1 MAAGGRI
8 AIEVEPDL
16 KGFNSKLEGG
26 LRGAVGTAAK
36 VGGLIGVSLGAGV
49 AFQKVIQLGNDF
61 TTSLNTMQAVSSA
74 NAAQMDQVRERA
86 KALGNDASLA
96 NTSASDAAAAM
107 TELAKGGFNVEQ
119 SMDAAKGSLQLA
131 AAAQIDAASAAEIQ
145 AKTLNTFGLQAKDAG
160 MVADVLANTANA
172 ASGEITDFAYGMSQ
186 SGLVANSLG
195 VSLQD
200 TATTLGLFANKGL
213 EGSDAGTSLKSMLI
227 ALSSPSKQQ
236 AAAFAELGV
245 NAFDA
250 EGKFLGMRT
259 VTDQL
264 TDAQKR
270 MTTEQFNSAAATAF
284 GTDAVRGAAAVA
296 AGGVAAWDDMSEA
309 VARSG
314 GAAQLA
320 DAQMQGLPGALATVQ
335 NATENLALEV
345 YDLIDGPLESF
356 AKGAAEK
363 ITAATPGMIDG
374 LKNASAVAAE
384 FGGSLKP
391 VAGLVGDVGSAV
403 ADLPVPVLAALGAI
417 TALKFTGLEGLA
429 KSTGGTLLTNMRS
442 FNEEVRLQ
450 QSLAQM
456 SGQQVGYL
464 GGAFGTLNSKSGGI
478 KGILTGI
485 TGALGGPVGIGLSLT
500 AAVAGLALGNLA
512 EDHARAAQQAREQ
525 EAAERALGE
534 TLDAQTGKITEAT
547 RARIAE
553 EGREGGYLDRMKSY
567 GMATSDY
574 VDSVQGDP
582 AAYERIAKTAREH
595 AVQGIG
601 DRRMQAFSD
610 AGIGRDELLSGL
622 LGEGDNFDALNEKI
636 KTFNDRQ
643 AALASARM
651 PFQAALPELDA
662 LKGKMDAVD
671 ESAVTLTQHINEQRG
686 ALDNQREGVLA
697 DNEALNNRLPVTER
711 LREAMKQYGA
721 AVESVPDEK
730 TVVVKPETAEAEQK
744 LLALKSQGFGVD
756 KALDGTIKITAQ
768 SDEAQAK
775 LREMIGLVEILSK
788 TKAIPHIGA
797 DRTEF
802 DMNEQQARNL
812 LAKLSTAE
820 ATPGVDLIRNKLE
833 EGKRITLADL
843 QELSR
848 TTADPRVI
856 ALITDALGGIKT
868 VETGLNG
875 LTANPHT
882 VTVAANTDPATL
894 KVDEWIRNN
903 SSRSIA
909 VGVYG
914 QMLGT
919 APASGPSDLAGLL
932 LPGGL
937 ANGGR
942 LPAFAGGG
950 RMPPRS
956 VVDDIYAVTPG
967 GVPIAMVNGDEW
979 VINDESS
986 EEYDRELA
994 MINAGT
1000 FPKLPGFENGGR
1012 IAAQRTHAGLA
1023 PEAGKPYGYG
1033 QVGTPSW
1040 DCSSYSGLAYALLK
1054 GLDTAVRWYTTESN
1068 FLGLGF
1074 RPGMG
1079 PSSALNIGVHNGGGG
1094 PNSHMTS
1101 MLDGVP
1107 FESNSEGV
1115 QYGNGASRP
1124 DDQQYE
1130 KQYHLPAS
1138 AFNPPGDSSGSG
1150 AGFGVYG
1157 RESKKATWTEK
1168 DELSLESARI
1178 AITQAQEV
1186 RDRTNANGK
1195 KSQADRDQADSKVR
1209 RAEERVRALEAK
1221 KRAAETGANATAAPP
1236 APELTTSFTD
1246 KQIRLKELQWS
1257 IDEADQKRN
1266 EVYDD
1271 PDATDKDRERADI
1284 DLVRAM
1290 NALAAEQKEQRGDS
1304 KTVGDIVG
1312 TAFKDA
1318 AVETLSGTLDFFGVS
1333 SSKLMSLQASD
1344 VGGMVPPSFTE
1355 AEIARQG
1362 PEVPG
1367 TPEWAKSVID
1377 QFKLPLPANTMP
1389 QALLAPVATPGTQ
1402 EWADEIRERMK
1413 IPTFLRDI
1421 GGALPDGAAALN
1433 LSGQTEW
1440 VQTAAD
1446 RRRYEVDMRDLAALR
1461 AQSATSGV
1469 ASSELGSMLSELKRI
1484 ADRPSGPLVNIEQ
1497 MNAHNADDAA
1507 RAAGR
1512 EALRV
1517 VRSESFDGGW

>member
-1 MAAGGRI
+1 MSAGGRI

-26 LRGAVGTAAK
+26 LRGAVGVASK

-49 AFQKVIQLGNDF
+49 AFQKVISLGNEF
-61 TTSLNTMQAVSSA
+61 TVSLNTMQAVSAA

-86 KALGNDASLA
+86 KDLGNDASLA

-107 TELAKGGFNVEQ
+107 TELAKGGLDVQQ

-131 AAAQIDAASAAEIQ
+131 AAAQIDAATAAEIQ
-145 AKTLNTFGLQAKDAG
+145 AKTLNTFSMEAKDAG
-160 MVADVLANTANA
+160 FVADVLANTANA
-172 ASGEITDFAYGMSQ
+172 ASGEITDVAYAMAQG
-186 SGLVANSLG
+186 GLVAKNLG
-195 VSLQD
+195 INVQD
-200 TATTLGLFANKGL
+200 TATTLGLFAKNSL
-213 EGSDAGTSLKSMLI
+213 IGSDAGTSLKTMLI
-227 ALSSPSKQQ
+227 ALTSPSKQQ

-245 NAFDA
+245 KAFDA
-250 EGKFLGMRT
+250 EGNFVGMRT
-259 VTDQL
+259 ITEQL
-264 TDAQKR
+264 TEAQKR
-270 MTTEQFNSAAATAF
+270 MTTEQFNAAAATGF

-296 AGGVAAWDDMSEA
+296 QGGVAAWDDMSAA
-309 VARSG
+309 VGRSG

-320 DAQMQGLPGALATVQ
+320 DAQMQGLPGALGAMQ
-335 NATENLALEV
+335 NSAETLALEL

-356 AKGAAEK
+356 AKTAADK
-363 ITAATPGMIDG
+363 IEAATPGIIDG
-374 LKNASAVAAE
+374 FKNAGAVATE
-384 FGGSLKP
+384 FGGALKP
-391 VAGLVGDVGSAV
+391 VAGFVGEVASAV

-417 TALKFTGLEGLA
+417 TALKVTGLEGLA

-442 FNEEVRLQ
+442 FNDEVRLQ
-450 QSLAQM
+450 QSLAQL
-456 SGQQVGYL
+456 SGREVGYL
-464 GGAFGTLNSKSGGI
+464 GGAFGTLNSKSGGL

-500 AAVAGLALGNLA
+500 AAAAGIALGNLA
-512 EDHARAAQQAREQ
+512 EDHAKAAQKAREQ

-553 EGREGGYLDRMKSY
+553 EGREGGFLDRMKSY
-567 GMATSDY
+567 GLATSDY
-574 VDSVQGDP
+574 VDSIQGDP
-582 AAYERIAKTAREH
+582 AAYDRIAKTAREH

-601 DRRMQAFSD
+601 DNRMQSFAD
-610 AGIGRDELLSGL
+610 AGISQDELLSGL
-622 LGEGDNFDALNEKI
+622 LDEGGKFDALNEKI

-643 AALASARM
+643 AALSYAGGPAK
-651 PFQAALPELDA
+651 AALPELDA
-662 LKGKMDAVD
+662 LKGKMDAAD

-686 ALDNQREGVLA
+686 ALDNAAESVRAE
-697 DNEALNNRLPVTER
+697 NEALNKQLPITQS
-711 LREAMKQYGA
+711 LRDAMSEYGA
-721 AVESVPDEK
+721 TVESVPDDK
-730 TVVVKPETAEAEQK
+730 TVIVKGLTDEAKKRLEELNMSVEKMDDGSFRVTAN
-744 LLALKSQGFGVD
+744 
-756 KALDGTIKITAQ
+756 T
-768 SDEAQAK
+768 DEAQAK
-775 LREMIGLVEILSK
+775 LREMIGLIEILSK
-788 TKAIPHIGA
+788 TKAIPNIGA

-802 DMNEQQARNL
+802 DMNEQQARDL
-812 LAKLSTAE
+812 LAKLSTAK
-820 ATPGVDLIRNKLE
+820 ATPGVDLIRTKLE

-848 TTADPRVI
+848 TTSDPKVI
-856 ALITDALGGIKT
+856 ALIAEALGGINT

-882 VTVAANTDPATL
+882 VTVDANTDPATL
-894 KVDEWIRNN
+894 KIDEWIRNN

-914 QMLGT
+914 QMLGA
-919 APASGPSDLAGLL
+919 APTPGPSDLAGLL
-932 LPGGL
+932 LPPG
-937 ANGGR
+937 AVNGRR
-942 LPAFAGGG
+942 LPGFEGGG
-950 RMPPRS
+950 RMPRRAAT
-956 VVDDIYAVTPG
+956 DDIYAVTPG
-967 GVPIAMVNGDEW
+967 GVPIAMVNGREW
-979 VINDESS
+979 VINDEMS

-1012 IAAQRTHAGLA
+1012 IAAQRAHAGLA

-1033 QVGTPSW
+1033 QVGNPSW

-1115 QYGNGASRP
+1115 KYGNGASRP

-1138 AFNPPGDSSGSG
+1138 AFNPPGDSSG

-1157 RESKKATWTEK
+1157 RQEKKATWTEK

-1178 AITQAQEV
+1178 AITQAQEA

-1246 KQIRLKELQWS
+1246 KQIRLKELQWA

-1271 PDATDKDRERADI
+1271 PDATDKDRERADV

-1333 SSKLMSLQASD
+1333 GERLMSLQASD

-1367 TPEWAKSVID
+1367 TPEWAKEMIER
-1377 QFKLPLPANTMP
+1377 FKLPLPANTMP
-1389 QALLAPVATPGTQ
+1389 QALLTPAATPGTQ

-1413 IPTFLRDI
+1413 IPTFLRDM
-1421 GGALPDGAAALN
+1421 GGALPSGAAALN

-1469 ASSELGSMLSELKRI
+1469 ATAELGSMLGELRRI

-1497 MNAHNADDAA
+1497 MNAHNADEAA

>member
-1 MAAGGRI
+1 MSAGGRI

-16 KGFNSKLEGG
+16 KGFNTKLEGG
-26 LRGAVGTAAK
+26 LRGAVGTASK
-36 VGGLIGVSLGAGV
+36 IGGLIGVSLGAGV

-107 TELAKGGFNVEQ
+107 TELAKGGLNVEQ

-145 AKTLNTFGLQAKDAG
+145 AKTLNTFGLQAKDAS

-172 ASGEITDFAYGMSQ
+172 ASGDITDFAYGMAQ
-186 SGLVANSLG
+186 SGLVAKNLG
-195 VSLQD
+195 IDLND
-200 TATTLGLFANKGL
+200 TATTLGLFAKNGL
-213 EGSDAGTSLKSMLI
+213 EGSDAGTSLKTMLI
-227 ALSSPSKQQ
+227 ALTSPSKAQ
-236 AAAFAELGV
+236 AGAFEELGV
-245 NAFDA
+245 KAFDA
-250 EGKFLGMRT
+250 QGNFVGMRT
-259 VTDQL
+259 ITEQL
-264 TDAQKR
+264 TEAQKR
-270 MTTEQFNSAAATAF
+270 MTTEQFNAAAATGF

-296 AGGVAAWDDMSEA
+296 AGGVAAWEDMSAA
-309 VARSG
+309 VGRSG

-335 NATENLALEV
+335 NATENLALEF

-356 AKGAAEK
+356 AKGAADK

-384 FGGSLKP
+384 FGGALKP
-391 VAGLVGDVGSAV
+391 VAGFVGDVGSAI
-403 ADLPVPVLAALGAI
+403 AGLPVPVLAALGAI
-417 TALKFTGLEGLA
+417 TALKVTGLEGLA
-429 KSTGGTLLTNMRS
+429 RSTGGTLLMNLRS
-442 FNEEVRLQ
+442 FNDEVRLQ
-450 QSLAQM
+450 QNLARI

-500 AAVAGLALGNLA
+500 AAAAGLALGNLA

-553 EGREGGYLDRMKSY
+553 EGQEGGYLKRMTSY
-567 GMATSDY
+567 GLATSDY
-574 VDSVQGDP
+574 VDSIQGDQ
-582 AAYERIAKTAREH
+582 AAYERIAKTARDH

-601 DRRMQAFSD
+601 DKRMQAFSD
-610 AGIGRDELLSGL
+610 AGINRDELLSGL
-622 LGEGDNFDALNEKI
+622 LDEGGKFDALNEKI

-643 AALASARM
+643 AALSYAGGPAK
-651 PFQAALPELDA
+651 AALPELDA

-671 ESAVTLTQHINEQRG
+671 ESAVTLAQHINDQRG
-686 ALDNQREGVLA
+686 ALTNATEDIRA
-697 DNEALNNRLPVTER
+697 KNEALNQQLPITQH
-711 LREAMKQYGA
+711 LRDAMSEFGA
-721 AVESVPDEK
+721 AVESVPDDK
-730 TVVVKPETAEAEQK
+730 TVVVNGLTAEAKKRLEEIHHMTVEDMK
-744 LLALKSQGFGVD
+744 
-756 KALDGTIKITAQ
+756 DGTFKVIANT
-768 SDEAQAK
+768 DESKAK
-775 LREMIGLVEILSK
+775 LHEMIGLVEILAS

-802 DMNEQQARNL
+802 DMNEQQTRDL

-848 TTADPRVI
+848 TTADPKVI
-856 ALITDALGGIKT
+856 ALITEALGGIKT

-875 LTANPHT
+875 LTADPHT
-882 VTVAANTDPATL
+882 VTVDANTDPAKTKIDEVTKGSYFASVTL
-894 KVDEWIRNN
+894 QLTNPNAIVD
-903 SSRSIA
+903 SGALSTPLPFGVFGSPPGA
-909 VGVYG
+909 V
-914 QMLGT
+914 
-919 APASGPSDLAGLL
+919 
-932 LPGGL
+932 
-937 ANGGR
+937 NGGR
-942 LPAFAGGG
+942 LPGFAGGG
-950 RMPPRS
+950 RMPARS
-956 VVDDIYAVTPG
+956 AVDDIYAVTPG
-967 GVPIAMVNGDEW
+967 GVPIAKVNGDEW
-979 VINDESS
+979 VINDEMS

-1012 IAAQRTHAGLA
+1012 IAAQRAHAGLA
-1023 PEAGKPYGYG
+1023 PESGKSYGYG
-1033 QVGTPSW
+1033 QVGNPSW
-1040 DCSSYSGLAYALLK
+1040 DCSSYSGLGYALLK

-1107 FESNSEGV
+1107 FESNSDGV
-1115 QYGNGASRP
+1115 KYGNGASRP

-1138 AFNPPGDSSGSG
+1138 AFNPPGDSSG

-1157 RESKKATWTEK
+1157 RQEKKATWTEK

-1178 AITQAQEV
+1178 AITQAQEA
-1186 RDRTNANGK
+1186 RDRTNANDK

-1246 KQIRLKELQWS
+1246 KQIRLKELQWA

-1271 PDATDKDRERADI
+1271 PDATDKDRERADV

-1318 AVETLSGTLDFFGVS
+1318 AVETLSGTLDFFGIS
-1333 SSKLMSLQASD
+1333 GDRLLSLKASD

-1367 TPEWAKSVID
+1367 TPEWAKEMIER
-1377 QFKLPLPANTMP
+1377 FKLPLPANTMP
-1389 QALLAPVATPGTQ
+1389 QALLTPAATPGTQ

-1413 IPTFLRDI
+1413 IPTFLRDM
-1421 GGALPDGAAALN
+1421 GGALPSGAAALN

-1469 ASSELGSMLSELKRI
+1469 ATAELGSMLGELRRI

-1497 MNAHNADDAA
+1497 MNAHNADEAA